1 MNGWAK
7 SRVVASLVV
16 GVLVIGLGSASAQTI
31 RAVMNADLKFLD
43 PHWTTADI
51 TRDHGYMIYDTLFA
65 LSENGNPQPQMVD
78 TFRLS
83 PDKLTYTFTLRDGL

>member
-7 SRVVASLVV
+7 SRIVASLVV

-31 RAVMNADLKFLD
+31 RAVMSADLKFLD
-43 PHWTTADI
+43 PHWTTSDI